1 MRKNLLLVGLCGLA
15 FVFSISACQ
24 GRADVSVTE
33 YSTCSPTPIPYSP
46 DPVQTEKD
54 NIFSL
59 LAYSVVLKDWQ
70 GENIDSGVRG
80 YNIGSVLVNANDEV
94 VCWARN
100 AVDITENESQH
111 GEVRLITNY
120 LRNTQLFSLKGYR
133 LYTTLEPCAMCS
145 GMMTLTQLYVT
156 IYGQSDPGYGHALE
170 RLQFDSTS
178 IDGYCPYP
186 RPVLS
191 AAAQND
197 IREQLDYEY
206 SQAPPGTSITEW
218 LTGSVAYDIYEQ
230 ANQELVNFVPE
241 YSENEPVLEA
251 AIAFLEGV
259 PEEYEETPYTVNCP
273 STD

>member
-15 FVFSISACQ
+15 FVFLISACQ
-24 GRADVSVTE
+24 SRADVSVTE
-33 YSTCSPTPIPYSP
+33 YSTCPPAPTPYSP

-70 GENIDSGVRG
+70 SENAGSGVRG
-80 YNIGSVLVNANDEV
+80 YNIGSVLVNPNNEV

-100 AVDITENESQH
+100 AVDVTEDESQH

-120 LRNTQLFSLKGYR
+120 LHNTQQFSLKGYR
-133 LYTTLEPCAMCS
+133 LYTTLEPCAMCG

-156 IYGQSDPGYGHALE
+156 IFGQSDPGYGHALE
-170 RLQFDSTS
+170 RLQFDSTA

-191 AAAQND
+191 AVAQND
-197 IREQLDYEY
+197 IREQLDDAY
-206 SQAPPGTSITEW
+206 SQAEETPITAW
-218 LTGSVAYDIYEQ
+218 LTWPVAHDIYEQ

-241 YSENEPVLEA
+241 YPENVPVLEA

-273 STD
+273 PTD

>member
-1 MRKNLLLVGLCGLA
+1 MKKNLLLVGLCGLA
-15 FVFSISACQ
+15 FVLLISACQ
-24 GRADVSVTE
+24 GRADVPVTE
-33 YSTCSPTPIPYSP
+33 YSTCPPAPAPYSP
-46 DPVQTEKD
+46 DPVQIEKD

-59 LAYSVVLKDWQ
+59 LAYSVVLQDWQ
-70 GENIDSGVRG
+70 WQHEKPGVRG

-120 LRNTQLFSLKGYR
+120 LQNTQQFSIKSYR

-191 AAAQND
+191 AVAQNN
-197 IREQLDYEY
+197 IREQLDDAY
-206 SQAPPGTSITEW
+206 SQAPPGTSITQW
-218 LTGSVAYDIYEQ
+218 LTWPVARDIYEQ
-230 ANQELVNFVPE
+230 AYQELVDFDPE
-241 YSENEPVLEA
+241 YPENEPVLEA

-273 STD
+273 PTD